1 MAEET
6 STTPDRILR
15 KSEVLARTGLSR
27 TSMYRLA
34 QEGKFP
40 RPLKLGARAS
50 GWLESE
56 VSAWMFQKAA
66 ERDAGQGVA
75 A

>member
-1 MAEET
+1 MADKT
-6 STTPDRILR
+6 NTNPDRILR

-34 QEGKFP
+34 QEGQFP
-40 RPLKLGARAS
+40 RPLKLGPRAS

-56 VSAWMFQKAA
+56 VSAWMDRKAA